1 MKKIVSL
8 AAIAVALTFS
18 ACNSCGGNQQP
29 PIVIESETDSLYML
43 NDSTI
48 ADKQTFIFEGLMPLD
63 NGAVGN
69 TVLTVQTLSLNDD
82 GTYTL
87 NTSYID
93 ESNNTVNN
101 SDSGETTVVIGIP
114 NDSTAIIYELVS
126 YNNNPKINLMVNS
139 DSSLTRLNGNMKPAS
154 TNPKHR
160 LMHRPVTGN
169 SVAK

>member
-8 AAIAVALTFS
+8 AAMSAVLTFA
-18 ACNSCGGNQQP
+18 ACNSCGGTQQQP
-29 PIVIESETDSLYML
+29 LVIESETDSLYML

-48 ADKQTFIFEGLMPLD
+48 ADKQTFVFEGLMPLD

-93 ESNNTVNN
+93 ESNNTINN
-101 SDSGETTVVIGIP
+101 SDSGETMVLIGIP

-126 YNNNPKINLMVNS
+126 YNDNPKINLMVNS
-139 DSSLTRLNGNMKPAS
+139 DSSLTRLNSNMQPAS
-154 TNPKHR
+154 ANPGHK
-160 LMHRPVTGN
+160 LVHRPVKKN
-169 SVAK
+169 NVAK

>member
-1 MKKIVSL
+1 M
-8 AAIAVALTFS
+8 AAVLTFS
-18 ACNSCGGNQQP
+18 ACNSCEGTQQQP
-29 PIVIESETDSLYML
+29 LVIESETDSLYML

-48 ADKQTFIFEGLMPLD
+48 ADKQTFVFEGLMPLD

-93 ESNNTVNN
+93 ESNNPINT
-101 SDSGETTVVIGIP
+101 SDSGETMVLIGIP

-126 YNNNPKINLMVNS
+126 YNDNPKINLMVNS
-139 DSSLTRLNGNMKPAS
+139 DSSLTRLNGNMQPAS
-154 TNPKHR
+154 ANPGHK
-160 LMHRPVTGN
+160 LVHRPVKKN
-169 SVAK
+169 NVAK

>member
-8 AAIAVALTFS
+8 AAIAAVLTFS
-18 ACNSCGGNQQP
+18 ACNSCGGTQQQP
-29 PIVIESETDSLYML
+29 LVIESETDSLYIL

-48 ADKQTFIFEGLMPLD
+48 ADKQTFVFEGLMPLD

-93 ESNNTVNN
+93 ESNNTINN
-101 SDSGETTVVIGIP
+101 SDSGETMVLIGIP

-126 YNNNPKINLMVNS
+126 YNDNPKINLMVNS
-139 DSSLTRLNGNMKPAS
+139 DSSLTRLNSNMQPAS
-154 TNPKHR
+154 ANPGHK
-160 LMHRPVTGN
+160 LVHRPVKKN
-169 SVAK
+169 NVAK

>member
-8 AAIAVALTFS
+8 AAMAAVLTFS
-18 ACNSCGGNQQP
+18 ACNSCGGTQQQP
-29 PIVIESETDSLYML
+29 LVIESETDSIYML

-63 NGAVGN
+63 NGEVGN

-101 SDSGETTVVIGIP
+101 SDSGETMVLIGIP

-139 DSSLTRLNGNMKPAS
+139 DSSLTRLDGNMQPAS
-154 TNPKHR
+154 ASPKHR
-160 LMHRPVTGN
+160 LMHRPVKKN
-169 SVAK
+169 NVAK

>member
-8 AAIAVALTFS
+8 AAMAAVLTFS
-18 ACNSCGGNQQP
+18 ACNSCGSTQQQP
-29 PIVIESETDSLYML
+29 LVIESETDSLYML

-48 ADKQTFIFEGLMPLD
+48 ADKQTFVFEGLMPLD

-93 ESNNTVNN
+93 ESNNTINN
-101 SDSGETTVVIGIP
+101 SDSGETMVLIGIP

-126 YNNNPKINLMVNS
+126 YGNTPKTQLMMNS
-139 DSSLTRLNGNMKPAS
+139 DSSFTKLNSKMQAAS
-154 TNPKHR
+154 KNPDHILKQ
-160 LMHRPVTGN
+160 
-169 SVAK
+169 KKQ